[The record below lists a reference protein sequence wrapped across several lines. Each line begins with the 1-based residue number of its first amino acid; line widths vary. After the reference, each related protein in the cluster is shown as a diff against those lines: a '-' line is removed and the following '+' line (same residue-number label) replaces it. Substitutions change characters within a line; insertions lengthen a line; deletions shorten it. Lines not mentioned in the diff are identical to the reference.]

1 MAPPRRALIMRP
13 FEQAFYAIADVSA
26 AFVAAISGAQA
37 ARQHSLDLFG
47 IYTVAYVTACVGGIF
62 RDLAIGAVPPVG
74 LSDWRY
80 MTCAIVAGS
89 IVAARGQ
96 ILDRVRN
103 SVLLFDAI
111 GMGFYSVIGAQKALH
126 YGANAMMAVL
136 LGVST
141 AVGGGVARDILL
153 NRVPVILQ
161 TEIYALAAL
170 AGAGIQVLGQ
180 FMGWSLFVTP
190 WFAASVAIGIRLL
203 ALRYRWHLP
212 TGKPTQQDGPG
223 G

>member
-1 MAPPRRALIMRP
+1 VRP
-13 FEQAFYAIADVSA
+13 LEDAFYAIADLSA

-47 IYTVAYVTACVGGIF
+47 IYTVAYVTACAGGIF

-80 MTCAIVAGS
+80 MACAIAAGS
-89 IVAARGQ
+89 VVALRGR
-96 ILDRVRN
+96 ILDRLRN
-103 SVLLFDAI
+103 SVLVFDAL

-126 YGANAMMAVL
+126 YGANPMLAVL
-136 LGVST
+136 LGMST

-170 AGAGIQVLGQ
+170 AGASIQVLGQ
-180 FMGWSLFVTP
+180 LLGWSLFVTP
-190 WFAASVAIGIRLL
+190 WLAASVAIGIRLL
-203 ALRYRWHLP
+203 ALRYGWQLP
-212 TGKPTQQDGPG
+212 RG
-223 G
+223 GGGAPVSR